1 MVFDEALSRSYDDWF
16 RTPSGRYIDAREK
29 AFIQSVTSPRA
40 GERLLDVGC
49 GTGEHLRMFRE
60 HGCEV
65 TGLDVSPFMLAR
77 AREKLGNRAELYE
90 GQAEDLPFSDNEFD
104 LVVLITSLEFT
115 ADPVHAVSE
124 AIRVCRG
131 RVFIGLLNP
140 YSLIAVQRRAEGLRR
155 PTVYSRA
162 RLLNLGRI
170 ARMIDQQ
177 LGAVPIAWG
186 SVIFFP
192 ASWYPGSRTL
202 EEALPVMKN
211 PVGAFMGVSFP
222 ITFRYRS
229 VQDVIHKPLRMRAG
243 RQDPVHGAVR
253 EMER

>member
-1 MVFDEALSRSYDDWF
+1 MVFDESLSRSYDDWI

-29 AFIQSVTSPRA
+29 AFILSVAAPRA

-60 HGCEV
+60 RGCEV
-65 TGLDVSPFMLAR
+65 TGLDASPFMLAR

-90 GQAEDLPFSDNEFD
+90 GRAEDLPFSDNEFD
-104 LVVLITSLEFT
+104 HVVLITALEFI
-115 ADPVHAVSE
+115 ADPARAVSE

-140 YSLIAVQRRAEGLRR
+140 YSLIAVQRRVEGLRR

-170 ARMIDQQ
+170 ARMIVDP
-177 LGAVPIAWG
+177 LGDVPITWG
-186 SVIFFP
+186 SVVFFP

-211 PVGAFMGVSFP
+211 PLGAFMGVSFP
-222 ITFRYRS
+222 ITFRYRT
-229 VQDVIHKPLRMRAG
+229 VQDVIRRPLRVRAG
-243 RQDPVHGAVR
+243 RQDPVRGAVR